1 MINVLDDVK
10 TLYKSDSISK
20 NYFIVFRDKVGGEDN
35 GQYVMLTNENI
46 SSESLQ
52 IVESICSSGDFKVG
66 LCESASA
73 KTKVVLTDNVKGN
86 EIFIFQVLQGFKPEI
101 EIDDT
106 KGIQLTDPALT
117 ELSSTFTSANIISG
131 LDSNNFSK
139 DSNYLVFAK
148 LKYIG
153 KPIYL
158 YVETTGGNSRMVY
171 YLKPNLFNF
180 SNINDWVQG
189 TEYKEGAIVLHNGYV
204 YQSLTYNNV
213 QEPSDNINSW
223 KNITHYIQIVIPLI
237 GNEFYEYK
245 MAIYAND
252 EEEYGVLEGDA
263 TIYEIAKP
271 IMPLGLFTIRSCKRS
286 NDNLMRDLECYD
298 RMQDVGLDVDVYLTG
313 STSTQLGMVLDQA
326 ASDTQIVIGSNLS
339 KDPVNPILVSE
350 EIVPFDNFPS
360 SEVIYE
366 VDKTETQAVKGTY
379 SESAGTFCTLDHTR
393 TEQTF
398 KDGAIS
404 PNTNGAYTQTQMQ
417 IIDGTLNENGTASS
431 NEGSTTLYKTIKGQL
446 IDSDNANW
454 SSGKV
459 RRPAAND
466 KWVRVQT
473 KSETDNTY
481 AEEEHYVEVSPGE
494 SGYYDWGM
502 WWYQYAG
509 GYVVED
515 GPYGTDS
522 GPEKPSGSG
531 YWLWGDANDGRWI
544 EYESIDY
551 HEPVPAEYAWEYYDV
566 YSNWTYGVGSKKLYN
581 NLEYEVKSSSD
592 IGGASY
598 YKTVSGGSN
607 VRYVYYKRTVNF
619 KRYTDVGYYYAN
631 LDSEWTVSTDEYY
644 TGQSKNTS
652 WIHKQTGVDWYNYAF
667 IDLTKTLYYK
677 YDWDPLDS
685 KGTGDSN
692 WSGYD
697 TQSYQSSSSGSGA
710 KYTLIANRQGN
721 KYDSS
726 NLNKIFSSATVYQ
739 KKSKRYTRTHKF
751 NYTFTSPS
759 GNGWT
764 VYYTSDSKYDSQH
777 NYIADSS
784 SGNRQYNGV
793 TFDAK
798 NTFTN
803 QKKVGIYSNVTVY
816 YSLRR
821 DYRRNIAY
829 GYVFVPPSGSGW
841 SHPDP
846 DYNKNDDT
854 IKYRAGSVQDNVT
867 QINTVYN
874 TEWRNYTRT
883 VIYKWT
889 EDAVLKKN
897 KYAIPY
903 DVYNNELAYTVYLTY
918 PTDSR
923 AYIEENGVK
932 ELAQKQVVNY
942 TSDDGLYTSTGT
954 FPIDNQQDVRTAII
968 NNSSKTSEVEI
979 GTYDDGGVTR
989 SSGVFYIYWV
999 TALSYVCMVQ
1009 YGDDTPVQDY
1019 VLSGI
1024 IYAANPFI
1032 GCVSHS
1038 QAEKFNDMA
1047 VLWGKETI
1055 HGTRRSII
1063 AGFLELH
1070 GMFINFDRWGVST
1083 IRNVKASTLYPAEDL
1098 YPHDSSIPGNEAYGD
1113 IYPSIGSTEVTTVSI
1128 CKSIYID
1135 DDLNKDFGGVLISKS
1150 SIAPEEAGIF
1160 PFYYNRLSKRYGTV
1174 PTDMPEIGYWEGNT
1188 YYHVENNFFID
1199 NFIFGQNQTEII
1211 NNLKAICQ
1219 QILSVIG
1226 NLQYF
1231 NLTAELRALPYMEVG
1246 DSINIMTP
1254 NNGYETAILRR
1265 VMKGNLAQMDSIE
1278 TDFYD

>member
-10 TLYKSDSISK
+10 TLYKSDSIPK

-86 EIFIFQVLQGFKPEI
+86 EIFIFQVLQGFEPEI

-204 YQSLTYNNV
+204 WQSLTYNNV

-313 STSTQLGMVLDQA
+313 STSIRLGQVLDQA

-360 SEVIYE
+360 NVIYE
-366 VDKTETQAVKGTY
+366 ADKTETQAVRGTY
-379 SESAGTFCTLDHTR
+379 SESVSTYCTLDHTR

-417 IIDGTLNENGTASS
+417 IIDGSLDETATST
-431 NEGSTTLYKTIKGQL
+431 NKEYSTTLWGTFKGTVIEADDANYDASSPNYRSKGKRRKTTTTKDTRVVEITY
-446 IDSDNANW
+446 
-454 SSGKV
+454 KV
-459 RRPAAND
+459 RWNVYFSYEVYVIIDGEQYWSHTEYIYSDSEGYAPEGFDSEQAAINYANSFPEAEVFD
-466 KWVRVQT
+466 TYTTEFWDEDHPVET
-473 KSETDNTY
+473 KSFNPIPATILVSNRTY
-481 AEEEHYVEVSPGE
+481 TY
-494 SGYYDWGM
+494 
-502 WWYQYAG
+502 
-509 GYVVED
+509 
-515 GPYGTDS
+515 
-522 GPEKPSGSG
+522 SGS
-531 YWLWGDANDGRWI
+531 YTQTRSDSYPEDPEA
-544 EYESIDY
+544 
-551 HEPVPAEYAWEYYDV
+551 
-566 YSNWTYGVGSKKLYN
+566 GSKWRITYTRTYTYNRDTDYGYLYTAG
-581 NLEYEVKSSSD
+581 
-592 IGGASY
+592 I
-598 YKTVSGGSN
+598 SGWSMDTAYHN
-607 VRYVYYKRTVNF
+607 T
-619 KRYTDVGYYYAN
+619 
-631 LDSEWTVSTDEYY
+631 EYY
-644 TGQSKNTS
+644 TGIGDKSGWTDT
-652 WIHKQTGVDWYNYAF
+652 TGNPIKANSYLDRK
-667 IDLTKTLYYK
+667 KTLYWK
-677 YDWDPLDS
+677 YTWDNLDT

-692 WSGYD
+692 WTWYD
-697 TQSYQSSSSGSGA
+697 TQAYQSSTAGSGA
-710 KYTLIANRQGN
+710 KYPLTSTRPAGANYYTKAGTI
-721 KYDSS
+721 Y
-726 NLNKIFSSATVYQ
+726 SSASVY
-739 KKSKRYTRTHKF
+739 KIMSRRYTRTHKF
-751 NYTFTSPS
+751 NYTFTPPS

-821 DYRRNIAY
+821 DYRRNVAY

-846 DYNKNDDT
+846 DYNKNDDI
-854 IKYRAGSVQDNVT
+854 IKYRAGSVQDNIT

-903 DVYNNELAYTVYLTY
+903 DIYNNELAYTVYFTY
-918 PTDSR
+918 PTDSK

-932 ELAQKQVVNY
+932 ELAQQQIVNY

-954 FPIDNQQDVRTAII
+954 FPVDNQQDVRDAILD
-968 NNSSKTSEVEI
+968 NSSKRSEVEI

-1024 IYAANPFI
+1024 IYAANPFT

-1038 QAEKFNDMA
+1038 QAEKFNDMP

-1098 YPHDSSIPGNEAYGD
+1098 YPHDSTIPGNEAYGD

-1174 PTDMPEIGYWEGNT
+1174 PLDMPEIGYWEGNT

-1219 QILSVIG
+1219 QILSIIG